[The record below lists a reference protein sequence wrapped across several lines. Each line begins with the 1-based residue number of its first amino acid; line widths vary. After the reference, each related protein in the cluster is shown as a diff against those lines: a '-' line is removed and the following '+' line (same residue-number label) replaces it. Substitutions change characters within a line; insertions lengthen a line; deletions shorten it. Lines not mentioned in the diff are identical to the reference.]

1 MSLIYGINPVKEA
14 VNSNKTINKI
24 YGVKGNNEVYEIIKE
39 AQNKGVVTVFADKV
53 KLDKMITEEGQK
65 IKNSQG
71 IVASI
76 TEYNYFDVEDILD
89 YAAQKGENPFI
100 VVLDKIEDP
109 HNLGAIIRSAECM
122 GAHGVIIQKRN
133 AAQVTEI
140 VEKTAAGATSYMRVA
155 RVTNITQT
163 INDLKKAG
171 IWVYGLD
178 MDGDVIY
185 NSDLKGSIA
194 VVVGNEGNGVSRL
207 VKENC
212 DGILSIPMYGN
223 IDSLNAS
230 VSASIAMYE
239 VKRQNKM

>member
-1 MSLIYGINPVKEA
+1 MSLIYGVNPVKEA
-14 VNSNKTINKI
+14 VSSNKTINKI
-24 YGVKGNNEVYEIIKE
+24 YGIKGNNEVYDVLKE
-39 AQNKGVVTVFADKV
+39 AQRRGIVTVFADKI

-76 TEYNYFDVEDILD
+76 TEYNYFDVEDILE
-89 YAAQKGENPFI
+89 YANKKGEAPFI
-100 VVLDKIEDP
+100 IVLDKIEDP
-109 HNLGAIIRSAECM
+109 HNLGAIIRTAECM

-171 IWVYGLD
+171 VWVYGLD
-178 MDGDVIY
+178 MNGDTLY
-185 NSDLKGSIA
+185 NTDLKGPIA
-194 VVVGNEGNGVSRL
+194 IVVGNEGNGISRL
-207 VKENC
+207 VLENC
-212 DGILSIPMYGN
+212 DGVLSIPMYGN
-223 IDSLNAS
+223 IESLNAS

-239 VKRQNKM
+239 VKRQNKK

>member
-14 VNSNKTINKI
+14 INSNKTINKI
-24 YGVKGNNEVYEIIKE
+24 YGIKGNNEIYEILKE
-39 AQNKGVVTVFADKV
+39 AQSKGIVTVFADKI

-65 IKNSQG
+65 FKNSQG

-76 TEYNYFDVEDILD
+76 TEYKYFEVEDILE
-89 YAAQKGENPFI
+89 YAKQKGESPFVI
-100 VVLDKIEDP
+100 ILDKIEDP

-155 RVTNITQT
+155 KATNITQT
-163 INDLKKAG
+163 IKDLKKEG

-185 NSDLKGSIA
+185 NAELKGPIA
-194 VVVGNEGNGVSRL
+194 IVVGNEGKGISRL
-207 VKENC
+207 VLENC
-212 DGILSIPMYGN
+212 DGVLSIPMYGN
-223 IDSLNAS
+223 IESLNAS